1 VRRVAVVG
9 NSGSGKTTLARALAE
24 RLGVPYVE
32 LDALNHL
39 PAWQERDVDE
49 FRTVVAEA
57 VAGDGWVVDGNYRSK
72 LGGLVYDSADTVVW
86 LDYDRPLV
94 MRRVVWRTLRRV
106 VTREELWHGNREPW
120 SNLWSRDPYKSI
132 IAWSWTNHA
141 RVRQR
146 NEELM
151 ATAPATQRWVRL
163 RTPAQTAEWLGT
175 VSPAA
180 ASS

>member
-9 NSGSGKTTLARALAE
+9 NSGSGKTTLARALAV

-39 PAWQERDVDE
+39 PGWQERDPEE
-49 FRTVVAEA
+49 FRQLVTDA
-57 VAGDGWVVDGNYRSK
+57 VAGDGWVVDGNYRSR
-72 LGGLVYDSADTVVW
+72 LGGLVYDAADTIVW

-106 VTREELWHGNREPW
+106 VTREKLWNGNREPW
-120 SNLWSRDPYKSI
+120 SNLWSHDPYKSI
-132 IAWSWTNHA
+132 IAWSWKHHA
-141 RVRQR
+141 VVRER

-151 ATAPATQRWVRL
+151 AAAPASQRWVRL
-163 RTPAQTAEWLGT
+163 RTPAQTDEWLAA

>member
-1 VRRVAVVG
+1 MG

-24 RLGVPYVE
+24 RLDVPYVE

-39 PAWQERDVDE
+39 PGWQERDPEE
-49 FRTVVAEA
+49 FRALVAAA
-57 VAGDGWVVDGNYRSK
+57 VAGDRWVVDGNYRSK

-86 LDYDRPLV
+86 LDYERRLV
-94 MRRVVWRTLRRV
+94 MRRVVWRTVRRV
-106 VTREELWHGNREPW
+106 VTREQLWHGNREPW

-141 RVRQR
+141 HVRER
-146 NEELM
+146 NADLM
-151 ATAPATQRWVRL
+151 ASAAPSQRWVRL
-163 RTPAQTAEWLGT
+163 PSPAAAARWLSA